1 MVTILLGPGGGK
13 FFQDKYKETLL
24 LTSTDVMTTFITIAT
39 MGLALR
45 LIEGIR
51 FYNYFGISNV
61 FP

>member
-51 FYNYFGISNV
+51 FYIILE
-61 FP
+61 